1 MSEFHDPDLRQE
13 LGRLSGPY
21 PDDNV
26 AFAAWQ
32 RRIGQVRRRRVV
44 AWTSAAALSLVVGTV
59 GVAALQS
66 PGRHSLV
73 PSKADESST
82 EVTVSIATTEHVA
95 TTTESTEPETTE
107 SAMLAPETTPST
119 EAVEPSVP
127 ETEAPASDDQQ
138 TGGSSSK
145 GHGPS
150 AQPPIGSQSATRTF
164 PSIGGSITVRQ
175 DGDQL
180 TIVST
185 SPASGF
191 HGEQDEHSGSR
202 VEVTFKSDRHESQ
215 IIVKLENG
223 VMKPSVLEKPDNR
236 SDSHETTVPGDSSGG
251 DHGGDGGKNG

>member
-32 RRIGQVRRRRVV
+32 RRLGQVRRRRVV
-44 AWTSAAALSLVVGTV
+44 AWTSAAALSLVVSTV

-73 PSKADESST
+73 PSKAGDTST

-95 TTTESTEPETTE
+95 TTAESTEPEASEVTT
-107 SAMLAPETTPST
+107 LAPDTTAST

-127 ETEAPASDDQQ
+127 ETEAPASGEQPA
-138 TGGSSSK
+138 GGSSK
-145 GHGPS
+145 GPS
-150 AQPPIGSQSATRTF
+150 AQPPLGSQSATRTF
-164 PSIGGSITVRQ
+164 SSIGGSITVRH

-185 SPASGF
+185 GPAAGF

-202 VEVTFKSDRHESQ
+202 VEVTFKSDNHQSQ
-215 IIVKLENG
+215 ITVKLENG
-223 VMKPSVLEKPDNR
+223 VMKPTVSEKSDGKSDNH
-236 SDSHETTVPGDSSGG
+236 DTTVPGDSSGG
-251 DHGGDGGKNG
+251 DHGGDGGKGG